1 MTRTLGTCSLCGGA
15 VTVPT
20 VFHSVHPPTPTCSSC
35 GATAAAHGPVIPM
48 RREPSEAER
57 RHRACLPTPEEIHVW
72 VPRADLRWAR
82 YFGIV
87 NEETPS

>member
-20 VFHSVHPPTPTCSSC
+20 AWLGVHPPTPTCSSC

-48 RREPSEAER
+48 RREPSETDR
-57 RHRACLPTPEEIHVW
+57 RHRACLPTPEEIRARNPH
-72 VPRADLRWAR
+72 ADLRWAR
-82 YFGIV
+82 HFGIV